1 MRSRLQ
7 RSVKVFSSSDFTPIS
22 ARRPD
27 AVQLPPFTWFLGSVC
42 VASQCLPLWWFLKN
56 SLEWDDEA
64 DDVGGWVCE
73 SLASSNPFSLKLRL
87 YLTKLSSQLHGV
99 EDFRSFWSAFYM
111 HSMLMTPVI
120 TLEFLWLS
128 TSYVIGCLCHLLVC
142 IILILNQESDA
153 AHHIVRACNEP
164 CTWNNFCHFILKR
177 THHDLHVYY
186 L

>member
-1 MRSRLQ
+1 M
-7 RSVKVFSSSDFTPIS
+7 
-22 ARRPD
+22 
-27 AVQLPPFTWFLGSVC
+27 
-42 VASQCLPLWWFLKN
+42 
-56 SLEWDDEA
+56 
-64 DDVGGWVCE
+64 
-73 SLASSNPFSLKLRL
+73 
-87 YLTKLSSQLHGV
+87 V

-186 L
+186 LKLDAVSVHSGIIELGSEDKSKKIIVWSLSPGSALWFVCMCSTVPCTPTGHLYLLFSPSEPYR